1 MKDQI
6 ISFTE
11 TLKSNQNIF
20 SFDEASTKQAIVL
33 RILYFLGWDTFN
45 VEEVTPEYSV
55 KSTRVDYSLRLND
68 ANKAFVEVKKTS
80 EELDNHQEQLL
91 NYSFQEGVKLSILTN
106 GVTWWFYLPLNEGGW
121 EERRFYSIDLI
132 QQEPEDIAQKFI
144 DFLSKDNIYNGK
156 AIKNAEAI
164 YKSQQKKNVIKDTLP
179 KAWNKI
185 ISEPD
190 EFLVELLNETT
201 EKICGYRPETELIE
215 SFLAK
220 NRDNWLTS
228 DMSLPK
234 KKKFLPKKPSKE
246 TSPLKK
252 EKIKL
257 SDNYT
262 GKSISSFSFKSKTY
276 EVNYWIDML
285 ITLCDV
291 IISTH
296 GKDFD
301 KVLGLVGRKRPYF
314 SRNASELRVPQKIEK
329 TNIYVETNLSSND
342 IVKMCI
348 KILSLF
354 GYTSENLKITSQ

>member
-1 MKDQI
+1 MRFLCAE
-6 ISFTE
+6 SG
-11 TLKSNQNIF
+11 
-20 SFDEASTKQAIVL
+20 
-33 RILYFLGWDTFN
+33 LYFLGWDTFN

-132 QQEPEDIAQKFI
+132 QQEPEDIAQKFL
-144 DFLSKDNIYNGK
+144 DFLSKDNIDNGK
-156 AIKNAEAI
+156 AIKHAEAI
-164 YKSQQKKNVIKDTLP
+164 YKSQQKKNVIEDTLP

-190 EFLVELLNETT
+190 ELFVELLNETT
-201 EKICGYRPETELIE
+201 EKICGYRPENELIRN
-215 SFLAK
+215 FLAK

-228 DMSLPK
+228 DMPPQK
-234 KKKFLPKKPSKE
+234 KKKFPPKKPPKP
-246 TSPLKK
+246 TPPFKK
-252 EKIKL
+252 GKIKL

-262 GKSISSFSFKSKTY
+262 GKSIYSFSFKGKTY
-276 EVNYWIDML
+276 DVNYWIDML
-285 ITLCDV
+285 ITLCDA
-291 IISTH
+291 IITTH

-314 SRNASELRVPQKIEK
+314 SRNASQLRVPQKIDK
-329 TNIYVETNLSSND
+329 TNIYVETNLSSNG

-348 KILSLF
+348 NILSLF